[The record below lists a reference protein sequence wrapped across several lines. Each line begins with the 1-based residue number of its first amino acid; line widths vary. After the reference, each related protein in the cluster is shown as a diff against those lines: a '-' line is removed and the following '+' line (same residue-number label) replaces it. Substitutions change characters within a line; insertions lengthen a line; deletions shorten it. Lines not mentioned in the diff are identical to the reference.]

1 MIVRSQRDLK
11 GTKGDMHTE
20 HWSSQ
25 RFLHREDGMGFTL
38 TDTLL
43 EPSMDAV
50 LWYKHHFEA
59 CYCLEGEGTVEDLAT
74 GEVHELRPGTMYA
87 LDKHDRHRLRPRTRM
102 RLICVFNPPLTGG
115 EVHDPDGS
123 YRPG

>member
-1 MIVRSQRDLK
+1 MIIRSLDDVK

-20 HWSSQ
+20 DWSSQ

-43 EPSMDAV
+43 DPSMDDI

-59 CYCLEGEGTVEDLAT
+59 CYCLEGEGTVEDLTT
-74 GEVHELRPGTMYA
+74 GEVHEIRAGTMYA
-87 LDKHDRHRLRPRTRM
+87 LDKHDRHRLRPKTRM

-115 EVHDPDGS
+115 EIHDADGS